1 MADPNKELKRH
12 ASRIVD
18 ILFQEYPDAEISL
31 RYSDEFEL
39 LVAVILSAQC
49 TDERVNMVTEVLF
62 KKYRTIEDYANSSA
76 KEFSK
81 DIASVTY
88 FNQKARWIV
97 STARRIIEIHDGE
110 VPGTMEELLG
120 LPGVGRKTANVVLQ
134 HAYGETEGIVVD
146 THVMRLSRRMGLVE
160 KKNRD
165 AIEMELMKIIP
176 KEKWRRYTHL
186 MIAHGRAIC
195 KARSPKCDLCP
206 MGEICP
212 SSWTYSEMDLASG
225 KLWKNDRKN

>member
-1 MADPNKELKRH
+1 MDDPDKELKGH
-12 ASRIVD
+12 ASRVVD

-31 RYSDEFEL
+31 KYSDEFEL

-49 TDERVNMVTEVLF
+49 TDDRVNMVTEVLF

-76 KEFSK
+76 KDFSK

-97 STARRIIEIHDGE
+97 NTAKRIIEMHEGE
-110 VPGTMEELLG
+110 VPETMEELLR

-165 AIEMELMKIIP
+165 AIEIELMKIIP
-176 KEKWRRYTHL
+176 KKKWRRYTHL

-212 SSWTYSEMDLASG
+212 SSWVYSEIDLASG
-225 KLWKNDRKN
+225 KLWKNKGKN

>member
-1 MADPNKELKRH
+1 MADPNKELKEH
-12 ASRIVD
+12 ASRVVD

-31 RYSDEFEL
+31 KYSDEFEL

-49 TDERVNMVTEVLF
+49 TDERVNKVTEVLF

-76 KEFSK
+76 EEFSK

-97 STARRIIEIHDGE
+97 NTARCIIEMHDGE

-160 KKNRD
+160 KRNRD
-165 AIEMELMKIIP
+165 AIEIELMKIIP
-176 KEKWRRYTHL
+176 KGKWRRYTHL

-225 KLWKNDRKN
+225 KLWKNEGKN

>member
-1 MADPNKELKRH
+1 MADPNKDLKEH
-12 ASRIVD
+12 ASRVVD

-31 RYSDEFEL
+31 KYSDEFEL

-49 TDERVNMVTEVLF
+49 TDERVNKVTEVLF

-81 DIASVTY
+81 DIASVTF

>member
-1 MADPNKELKRH
+1 MVDPNKELKRH

-31 RYSDEFEL
+31 RYSDGFEL

-76 KEFSK
+76 EEFSR

-97 STARRIIEIHDGE
+97 NTARCIIEMHDGE

-160 KKNRD
+160 KRNRD
-165 AIEMELMKIIP
+165 AIEIELMKIIP
-176 KEKWRRYTHL
+176 KGKWRRYTHL

-212 SSWTYSEMDLASG
+212 SSGAYSELGLASG
-225 KLWKNDRKN
+225 KLWKNEGKN

>member
-1 MADPNKELKRH
+1 MTDPNKELKEH
-12 ASRIVD
+12 ASRVVD

-31 RYSDEFEL
+31 KYSDEFEL

-49 TDERVNMVTEVLF
+49 TDERVNKVTEVLF

-76 KEFSK
+76 EEFSK

-97 STARRIIEIHDGE
+97 NTARCIIEMHDGE

-160 KKNRD
+160 KRNRD
-165 AIEMELMKIIP
+165 AIEIELMKIIP
-176 KEKWRRYTHL
+176 KGKWRRYTHL

-225 KLWKNDRKN
+225 KLWKNEGKN

>member
-1 MADPNKELKRH
+1 MIVSDKELKKH
-12 ASRIVD
+12 SSRILK

-31 RYSDEFEL
+31 RYSNNFEL

-49 TDERVNMVTEVLF
+49 TDERVNMVTETLF
-62 KKYRTIEDYANSSA
+62 EKYKTMESYADVGA
-76 KEFSK
+76 DEFSN

-97 STARRIIEIHDGE
+97 STAKEIIERHDGE
-110 VPGTMEELLG
+110 VPSTMDELLA

-146 THVMRLSRRMGLVE
+146 THVMRLSRRMGLVN

-165 AIEMELMKIIP
+165 AIEIELMKIIP

-195 KARSPKCDLCP
+195 KARGPKCDSCP

-212 SSWTYSEMDLASG
+212 SSWLYSEVDLSNG
-225 KLWKNDRKN
+225 KLWDVKGRD

>member
-1 MADPNKELKRH
+1 MVDPNKELKRH

-31 RYSDEFEL
+31 KYSDEFEL

-49 TDERVNMVTEVLF
+49 TDERVNKVTEVLF

>member
-1 MADPNKELKRH
+1 MVDPNKELKRH

-165 AIEMELMKIIP
+165 AIEIELMKIIP
-176 KEKWRRYTHL
+176 KKKWRRYTHL

-195 KARSPKCDLCP
+195 NARSPKCDLCP

-212 SSWTYSEMDLASG
+212 SSWVYSEIDLASG
-225 KLWKNDRKN
+225 KLWKTKEKN

>member
-1 MADPNKELKRH
+1 MADPNKELKEH
-12 ASRIVD
+12 ASRVVD

-31 RYSDEFEL
+31 KYSDEFEL

-49 TDERVNMVTEVLF
+49 TDERVNRVTEVLF

-76 KEFSK
+76 EEFSK

-97 STARRIIEIHDGE
+97 NTARCIIEMHDGE

-160 KKNRD
+160 KRNRD
-165 AIEMELMKIIP
+165 AIEIELMKIIP
-176 KEKWRRYTHL
+176 KGKWRRYTHL

-225 KLWKNDRKN
+225 KLWKNEGKN

>member
-1 MADPNKELKRH
+1 MADPNKELKGH
-12 ASRIVD
+12 ASRVVD

-31 RYSDEFEL
+31 KYSDEFEL

-49 TDERVNMVTEVLF
+49 TDERVNKVTEVLF

-76 KEFSK
+76 GEFSK

-97 STARRIIEIHDGE
+97 NTARCIIEMYDGE

-160 KKNRD
+160 KRNRD

-212 SSWTYSEMDLASG
+212 SSWTYSEIDLSSG
-225 KLWKNDRKN
+225 KLWKNDGKN

>member
-1 MADPNKELKRH
+1 MVDPNKELKGH
-12 ASRIVD
+12 ASRVVD

-31 RYSDEFEL
+31 KYSDEFEL

-49 TDERVNMVTEVLF
+49 TDERVNKVTEVLF

-76 KEFSK
+76 EEFSK

-97 STARRIIEIHDGE
+97 NTAICIIEMYDGE

-146 THVMRLSRRMGLVE
+146 THVMRLSRRMGLVG
-160 KKNRD
+160 KRNRD
-165 AIEMELMKIIP
+165 AIEIELMKIIP

-186 MIAHGRAIC
+186 MIAHGRSIC

>member
-1 MADPNKELKRH
+1 MVDPNKELKRH

-39 LVAVILSAQC
+39 LVAVILSAQS

>member
-1 MADPNKELKRH
+1 M
-12 ASRIVD
+12 
-18 ILFQEYPDAEISL
+18 
-31 RYSDEFEL
+31 

-49 TDERVNMVTEVLF
+49 TDERVNKVTEVLF

-76 KEFSK
+76 EEFSK

-97 STARRIIEIHDGE
+97 NTARCIIEMHDGE

-160 KKNRD
+160 KRNRD
-165 AIEMELMKIIP
+165 AIEIELMKIIP
-176 KEKWRRYTHL
+176 KGKWRRYTHL

-225 KLWKNDRKN
+225 KLWKNEGKN

>member
-1 MADPNKELKRH
+1 MVDPNKELKRH

-76 KEFSK
+76 EEFSK

-97 STARRIIEIHDGE
+97 NTARCIIEMHDGE

-160 KKNRD
+160 KRNRD
-165 AIEMELMKIIP
+165 AIEIELMKIIP
-176 KEKWRRYTHL
+176 KGKWRRYTHL

-225 KLWKNDRKN
+225 KLWKNEGKN

>member
-1 MADPNKELKRH
+1 MADPNKELKEH
-12 ASRIVD
+12 ASRVVD

-31 RYSDEFEL
+31 KYSDEFEL

-49 TDERVNMVTEVLF
+49 TDERVNKVTEVLF

-76 KEFSK
+76 EEFSK

-97 STARRIIEIHDGE
+97 NTARCIIEMHDGE

-160 KKNRD
+160 KRNRD
-165 AIEMELMKIIP
+165 AIEIELMKIIP
-176 KEKWRRYTHL
+176 KGKWRRYTHL

-212 SSWTYSEMDLASG
+212 SS
-225 KLWKNDRKN
+225 

>member
-1 MADPNKELKRH
+1 MADPNKELKEH
-12 ASRIVD
+12 ASRVVD

-31 RYSDEFEL
+31 KYSDEFEL

-49 TDERVNMVTEVLF
+49 TDERVNKVTEVLF

-76 KEFSK
+76 EEFSK

-97 STARRIIEIHDGE
+97 NTARCIIEMHDGE

-160 KKNRD
+160 KRNRD
-165 AIEMELMKIIP
+165 AIEIELMKIIP
-176 KEKWRRYTHL
+176 KVKWRRYTHL

-225 KLWKNDRKN
+225 KLWKNEGKN